1 MNMEWIA
8 NLFSGGMD
16 LAMTIL
22 AVCMGLLLIVLG
34 VLDRRISRAKVA
46 HVPQEEKLPVR
57 QRVSQRLDQWDDGL
71 RNLKDRFFHPRKK
84 EEEAHT
90 PLGERE
96 DDPLMAP
103 IQEGFAR
110 GQAAEI
116 MAEGAAPQA
125 DERTED
131 ATEDETEDA
140 GAQWEEYPEQASWP
154 EDEEDGEAWAREE
167 YPQTAQEAETQ
178 GEVWPEY
185 PDEAQTPE
193 DEEEEH

>member
-1 MNMEWIA
+1 MEWIA

-22 AVCMGLLLIVLG
+22 AVCMGLVLIVLG

-46 HVPQEEKLPVR
+46 HVPQEEKPPVR
-57 QRVSQRLDQWDDGL
+57 QRVSRRLDQWDDGL
-71 RNLKDRFFHPRKK
+71 RNLKDRFFHPRKR

-110 GQAAEI
+110 GQAPQAMDE
-116 MAEGAAPQA
+116 MAEDAAMQA
-125 DERTED
+125 DEI
-131 ATEDETEDA
+131 EDA
-140 GAQWEEYPEQASWP
+140 GAQWEGYPEEASWP
-154 EDEEDGEAWAREE
+154 EDEEDGEDWAREE
-167 YPQTAQEAETQ
+167 YPQAMQEAETQ

-185 PDEAQTPE
+185 PEEAQTPE

>member
-1 MNMEWIA
+1 MEWIA
-8 NLFSGGMD
+8 SVFSGSMD

-22 AVCMGLLLIVLG
+22 AVCMGLVLIVLG

-46 HVPQEEKLPVR
+46 HAPQAEKLPAR
-57 QRVSQRLDQWDDGL
+57 QRVSRTLDKWDDGL

-103 IQEGFAR
+103 IQEGFAH

-125 DERTED
+125 DER
-131 ATEDETEDA
+131 TEDA

-154 EDEEDGEAWAREE
+154 EDEEDGEAWAGE
-167 YPQTAQEAETQ
+167 YPQAAQETGIQ
-178 GEVWPEY
+178 DEVWPEY
-185 PDEAQTPE
+185 PEETQTPE
-193 DEEEEH
+193 NEEEEH